1 MRPAPHCLRL
11 VAPMFFNSLPSE
23 FICVL
28 HKIMFN
34 MLRLHRFS
42 HNIHKQKSG
51 QMQAP
56 IQNDT
61 DNSALLTLVVP
72 FFNEAE
78 NIVEFLPSLV
88 NYCRERN
95 WELTLVD
102 DGSSDSSLSL
112 LKQFAD
118 GEFVRIFGHGR
129 NMGYGAA
136 IKTGLAHVRTPFV
149 VTIDGDGQHK
159 LEDIDVLL
167 EIAQNADADMVIG
180 SRVNQQKEDK
190 MRKTGKSLI
199 RSFARLLMPL
209 TVEDLNSG
217 FKLYRAELVQ
227 NYASLAPDGMAFSD
241 TITLC
246 FIHNGHKVLEHPIQ
260 TNPRTKGKSTI
271 NLFTAFDT
279 ILQILNISVL
289 FNPLKVF
296 LPASLFFILVGFL
309 WGIPFVIMGRG
320 VSVGAMLSILAGLIF
335 FAIGLIAHQLS
346 ALRMQLLNQHR
357 TNSRNAR

>member
-1 MRPAPHCLRL
+1 
-11 VAPMFFNSLPSE
+11 
-23 FICVL
+23 
-28 HKIMFN
+28 
-34 MLRLHRFS
+34 
-42 HNIHKQKSG
+42 
-51 QMQAP
+51 MQVEA
-56 IQNDT
+56 QNNT
-61 DNSALLTLVVP
+61 DNSALLTIVVP
-72 FFNEAE
+72 FYNEAE
-78 NIVEFLPSLV
+78 NIPEFLPLLV
-88 NYCRERN
+88 NYCQERN
-95 WELTLVD
+95 WNLFLVD
-102 DGSSDSSLSL
+102 DGSSDSTLAL

-118 GEFVRIFGHGR
+118 GEAVQVFGHGR

-136 IKTGLAHVRTPFV
+136 IKTGIAQVQTPYV

-159 LEDIDVLL
+159 FEDIDVLL
-167 EIAQNADADMVIG
+167 EIAQNADADLVIG
-180 SRVNQQKEDK
+180 SRVAQRQEDK
-190 MRKTGKSLI
+190 LRKTGKSLI
-199 RSFARLLMPL
+199 RTFARMLMPL
-209 TVEDLNSG
+209 PVQDLNSG
-217 FKLYRAELVQ
+217 FKLYRSGLVQ

-246 FIHNGHKVLEHPIQ
+246 FIHNGHKVMEHPIH

-296 LPASLFFILVGFL
+296 LPASLFFIVIGFL

-346 ALRMQLLNQHR
+346 ALRMQLLNQNRANTHKDR
-357 TNSRNAR
+357 